1 MNTIAID
8 PFEEFKKISEIG
20 KGSCSRVYRVRNIQN
35 NKEYAL
41 KHLNGELDSS
51 DIVATEFYQSAL
63 SPCPNIV
70 QSYALYHYDDEYF
83 ILQELMSMNLG
94 TFIAKNN
101 VLPERVAIY
110 ILKEI
115 IKGIHYIH
123 SHNQIHRD
131 IKSEN
136 IFIDALGNV
145 KIGDFGSSAILTQE
159 KYLRTTIVGSPL

>member
-70 QSYALYHYDDEYF
+70 QSYALYQDME
-83 ILQELMSMNLG
+83 NLFLEE
-94 TFIAKNN
+94 T
-101 VLPERVAIY
+101 L
-110 ILKEI
+110 
-115 IKGIHYIH
+115 
-123 SHNQIHRD
+123 
-131 IKSEN
+131 
-136 IFIDALGNV
+136 
-145 KIGDFGSSAILTQE
+145 
-159 KYLRTTIVGSPL
+159 

>member
-1 MNTIAID
+1 MHCIRIW
-8 PFEEFKKISEIG
+8 KIYSLR
-20 KGSCSRVYRVRNIQN
+20 K
-35 NKEYAL
+35 L
-41 KHLNGELDSS
+41 
-51 DIVATEFYQSAL
+51 
-63 SPCPNIV
+63 
-70 QSYALYHYDDEYF
+70 YDDEYF